1 MSDAVDRTA
10 AKELLHIQGWLDRV
24 DEIVERG
31 KETYLGDDLL
41 QEAGDSLM
49 MKLGEAANRLSK
61 LDVLAPEGVEWALAV
76 ANRNFLIHQYDEINR
91 ELTRLTLSRD
101 LPLWKASLFGLFEA
115 AEAAVGQNETG
126 PTR

>member
-1 MSDAVDRTA
+1 MERRA

-31 KETYLGDDLL
+31 KEAYLSDDLL

-61 LDVLAPEGVEWALAV
+61 LDVLAPDGVDWALAV

-91 ELTRLTLSRD
+91 ELTWLTLLRD
-101 LPLWKASLFGLFEA
+101 LPEWKRSLATLFDG
-115 AEAAVGQNETG
+115 AEAVISEESGG
-126 PTR
+126 S